1 MRAPLVALAVGG
13 VLALTGPGIEPVR
26 GQAARSLPEVG
37 IPGCTD
43 DIAVQASR
51 ESIRFDSRGRSIRA
65 HLYTPRGPANGMGLV
80 LLHGGT
86 GFEMNAILFD
96 AHAIQLASR
105 GYRVLLPAYF
115 DAARPDQSRRTVT
128 ARAWRQAALD
138 AAEALQAEPGV
149 APGQVAL
156 WGYSRGAGVAVDA
169 ATGPGGRAGRII
181 LAAGGGSTDGAL
193 EGRALSALLLHAR
206 RDEAVPVRSTLAL
219 AEDLRGL
226 GAAVEV
232 QGLDFDGHQYDL
244 RTWCDAFRRTR
255 AFMESDRPAGRDE
268 QETR

>member
-1 MRAPLVALAVGG
+1 MRAPWIALAVGG
-13 VLALTGPGIEPVR
+13 VLALAGPGVAPAGSQVVR
-26 GQAARSLPEVG
+26 SPPQVG
-37 IPGCTD
+37 VPGCPD

-51 ESIRFDSRGRSIRA
+51 ELISFDSRGRSIRA
-65 HLYTPRGPANGMGLV
+65 YLYTPRGAANGMGLV

-86 GFEMNAILFD
+86 GFEMNSILFD

-115 DAARPDQSRRTVT
+115 DAARPDPSRRTVT

-169 ATGPGGRAGRII
+169 ATGPGGRPGRII
-181 LAAGGGSTDGAL
+181 LAAGGGSTDGTL
-193 EGRALSALLLHAR
+193 EGRTLSALLLHAR

-226 GAAVEV
+226 GAQVEV

-244 RTWCDAFRRTR
+244 PTWCAVFSRTR
-255 AFMESDRPAGRDE
+255 AFMTSRIGD
-268 QETR
+268 